1 MRERFGGRR
10 RRTIAALFAVALLAA
25 ACGDDGG
32 GSAKN
37 TGATGKSSGTST
49 GTGGGA
55 ATTTAAPETPVKG
68 GTVTVALFS
77 EIGNLDPVRAT
88 GSGGSDGNRFHAL
101 YGGLLTYDPVKTE
114 AVGLQAESLK
124 ATNAGFTEFALKI
137 KANQKFTDGT
147 AFDAEAVKANWVRA
161 QDPAN
166 KCSCLGVAASI
177 ASMTVADPLTLNFTL
192 KVGNA
197 NFANGLARV
206 SMNYIASKKAI
217 DEKVD
222 MTSKPQGAGPFT
234 LDEWIRDNRMTMSR
248 NPGWTASPGPYIDK
262 LVYVVQSNE
271 DQRIDGFKTGLF
283 DGFYTAVP
291 GSVATATK
299 DVKESYY
306 AQVAVNM
313 GQAFL
318 MNTAKAP
325 FDDVRVRKAVIM
337 AIPRDILAKDI
348 LSNSVPA
355 QYFALKGSKEFSEAT
370 ALPKYDLA
378 GAQKLIDEYV
388 KDKGG
393 APITFTM
400 TAFQQTLDQA
410 RAKFIQSQFDQLK
423 NIKAEIA
430 VGDSPTNIG
439 NVLAGNYQ
447 WSSWG
452 FPTLDNDPG
461 LFNAARSGLPTNYSK
476 YSNAEVDK
484 ALDAAR
490 LTTDLTAR
498 GAAYKTV
505 YEALARDLPWF
516 PYTITTNGYMFKGNV
531 RGGVMYE
538 DGIPRVDL
546 LWVKK

>member
-10 RRTIAALFAVALLAA
+10 LRTIAALFAVALLAA

-37 TGATGKSSGTST
+37 TGATGTGSGT

-68 GTVTVALFS
+68 GTVTLALFS

-124 ATNAGFTEFALKI
+124 ATNAGFTEFTLKI

-177 ASMTVADPLTLNFTL
+177 ASMTVPDPLTLNFTL

-299 DVKESYY
+299 DVKDSYY
-306 AQVAVNM
+306 AKVALNM
-313 GQAFL
+313 GQTFL
-318 MNTAKAP
+318 MNTSKAP
-325 FDDVRVRKAVIM
+325 FDDIRVRKAVIM

-355 QYFALKGSKEFSEAT
+355 EYFALKGSKEFSEAT

-461 LFNAARSGLPTNYSK
+461 LFNAARTGLPTNYSK

-516 PYTITTNGYMFKGNV
+516 PYTITTNGYMLKGNV

>member
-37 TGATGKSSGTST
+37 TGATGKGSGT

-68 GTVTVALFS
+68 GTVTLALFS

-124 ATNAGFTEFALKI
+124 ATNAGFTEFTLKI

-222 MTSKPQGAGPFT
+222 MTSKPQGAGPFM

-299 DVKESYY
+299 DVKDSYY
-306 AQVAVNM
+306 AKVALNM
-313 GQAFL
+313 GQTFL
-318 MNTAKAP
+318 MNTSKAP
-325 FDDVRVRKAVIM
+325 FDDIRVRKAVIM

-355 QYFALKGSKEFSEAT
+355 EYFALKGSKEFSEAT

-423 NIKAEIA
+423 NIKVEIA

-461 LFNAARSGLPTNYSK
+461 LFNAARTGLPTNYSK

-516 PYTITTNGYMFKGNV
+516 PYTITTNGYMLKGNV

>member
-1 MRERFGGRR
+1 M
-10 RRTIAALFAVALLAA
+10 FAVALLAA

-37 TGATGKSSGTST
+37 TGATGTGSGT

-68 GTVTVALFS
+68 GTVTLALFS

-124 ATNAGFTEFALKI
+124 ATNAGFTEFTLKI

-177 ASMTVADPLTLNFTL
+177 ASMTVPDPLTLNFTL

-299 DVKESYY
+299 DVKDSYY
-306 AQVAVNM
+306 AKVALNM
-313 GQAFL
+313 GQTFL
-318 MNTAKAP
+318 MNTSKAP
-325 FDDVRVRKAVIM
+325 FDDIRVRKAVIM

-355 QYFALKGSKEFSEAT
+355 EYFALKGSKEFSEAT

-461 LFNAARSGLPTNYSK
+461 LFNAARTGLPTNYSK

-516 PYTITTNGYMFKGNV
+516 PYTITTNGYMLKGNV

>member
-37 TGATGKSSGTST
+37 TGATGTGSGT

-68 GTVTVALFS
+68 GTVTLALFS

-124 ATNAGFTEFALKI
+124 ATNAGFTEFTLKI

-222 MTSKPQGAGPFT
+222 MTSKPQGAGPFM

-299 DVKESYY
+299 DVKDSYY
-306 AQVAVNM
+306 AKVALNM
-313 GQAFL
+313 GQTFL
-318 MNTAKAP
+318 MNTSKAP
-325 FDDVRVRKAVIM
+325 FDDIRVRKAVIL

-355 QYFALKGSKEFSEAT
+355 EYFALKGSKEFSEAT
-370 ALPKYDLA
+370 ALPKYDLV

-423 NIKAEIA
+423 NIKVEIA

-461 LFNAARSGLPTNYSK
+461 LFNAARTGLPTNYSK

-516 PYTITTNGYMFKGNV
+516 PYTITTNGYMLKGNV

>member
-1 MRERFGGRR
+1 MREQFGGRR
-10 RRTIAALFAVALLAA
+10 RRMIAALFAVALLAA

-37 TGATGKSSGTST
+37 TGATGTGSGT

-68 GTVTVALFS
+68 GTVTLALFS

-124 ATNAGFTEFALKI
+124 ATNAGFTEFTLKI

-166 KCSCLGVAASI
+166 KCSCFGVAASI

-291 GSVATATK
+291 GSVAAATK
-299 DVKESYY
+299 DVNGSYY

-313 GQAFL
+313 GQTFL

-325 FDDVRVRKAVIM
+325 FDDIRVRKAVIL

-355 QYFALKGSKEFSEAT
+355 QYFALKGSKEFSEAS

-423 NIKAEIA
+423 NIKVEIA

>member
-10 RRTIAALFAVALLAA
+10 LRTIAALFAVALLAA

-37 TGATGKSSGTST
+37 TGASGTGSGT

-68 GTVTVALFS
+68 GTVTLALFS

-124 ATNAGFTEFALKI
+124 ATNAGFTEFTLKI

-177 ASMTVADPLTLNFTL
+177 ASMTVPDPLTLNFTL

-299 DVKESYY
+299 DVKDSYY
-306 AQVAVNM
+306 AKVALNM
-313 GQAFL
+313 GQTFL
-318 MNTAKAP
+318 MNTSKAP
-325 FDDVRVRKAVIM
+325 FDDIRVRKAVIM

-355 QYFALKGSKEFSEAT
+355 EYFALKGSKEFSEAT

-461 LFNAARSGLPTNYSK
+461 LFNAARTGLPTNYSK

-516 PYTITTNGYMFKGNV
+516 PYTITTNGYMLKGNV

>member
-10 RRTIAALFAVALLAA
+10 LRTIAALFAVALLAA

-37 TGATGKSSGTST
+37 TGATGTGSGT
-49 GTGGGA
+49 GTGGG

-68 GTVTVALFS
+68 GTVTLALFS

-124 ATNAGFTEFALKI
+124 ATNAGFTEFTLKI

-147 AFDAEAVKANWVRA
+147 AFEAEAVKANWVRA

-177 ASMTVADPLTLNFTL
+177 ASMTVPDPLTLNFTL

-299 DVKESYY
+299 DVKDSYY
-306 AQVAVNM
+306 AKVALNM
-313 GQAFL
+313 GQTFL
-318 MNTAKAP
+318 MNTSKAP
-325 FDDVRVRKAVIM
+325 FDDIRVRKAVIL

-355 QYFALKGSKEFSEAT
+355 EYFALKGSKEFSEAT

-461 LFNAARSGLPTNYSK
+461 LFNAARTGLPTNYSK

-516 PYTITTNGYMFKGNV
+516 PYTITTNGYMLKGNV